1 MERLGR
7 MDVTDSYRDDRYH
20 RQTSLEAIGID
31 GQRRLRQARVLVV
44 GAGGLGSPLIKYLA
58 AAGVG
63 SIGIV
68 DDDTVSASNLNRQIL
83 YYPSQEG
90 KPKANCA
97 ADVVR
102 RMNPDC
108 KVQAY
113 RMRLTDS
120 NASDLFG
127 KYDVIADCTDNLATR
142 YVIDRHTKARKK
154 LPPTL
159 GIPFVHG
166 SLCEFEGRVA
176 VFNYKG
182 STSYEDL
189 FTFDANEVANFSQ
202 PSGVLGAF
210 AGVVG
215 TIEALETVKVILGK
229 PTLIDRILLIDG
241 LSLSFRTIRT
251 SI

>member
-1 MERLGR
+1 
-7 MDVTDSYRDDRYH
+7 MDVTDSYIDDRYH
-20 RQTSLEAIGID
+20 RQTLLEAIGID

-44 GAGGLGSPLIKYLA
+44 GAGGLGSPLIEYLA

-83 YYPSQEG
+83 YDMSQVG

-97 ADVVR
+97 ADIVR

-120 NASDLFG
+120 NANDLFG

-142 YVIDRHTKARKK
+142 YVIDRHTKV
-154 LPPTL
+154 L
-159 GIPFVHG
+159 GIPFVYG

-182 STSYEDL
+182 STSYADL
-189 FTFDANEVANFSQ
+189 FPFDADEVANFSQ

-215 TIEALETVKVILGK
+215 TIEALETIKVILGK
-229 PTLIDRILLIDG
+229 PTLIDCILLIDG

>member
-1 MERLGR
+1 M
-7 MDVTDSYRDDRYH
+7 
-20 RQTSLEAIGID
+20 
-31 GQRRLRQARVLVV
+31 
-44 GAGGLGSPLIKYLA
+44 
-58 AAGVG
+58 G

-68 DDDTVSASNLNRQIL
+68 DDDRVSASNLNRQIL
-83 YYPSQEG
+83 YDISQEG

-142 YVIDRHTKARKK
+142 YVIDRHTKA
-154 LPPTL
+154 L
-159 GIPFVHG
+159 GIPFVYG

-182 STSYEDL
+182 GTSYADL
-189 FTFDANEVANFSQ
+189 FPFDADEVASFTQ
-202 PSGVLGAF
+202 PTGILGAF

-229 PTLIDRILLIDG
+229 PTLADRILLIDG
-241 LSLSFRTIRT
+241 LSLRFETIKTSF
-251 SI
+251 

>member
-20 RQTSLEAIGID
+20 RQTSLEAIGVD
-31 GQRRLRQARVLVV
+31 GQHKLQKARVLVV

-63 SIGIV
+63 TIGIV

-83 YYPSQEG
+83 YDISQVG

-97 ADVVR
+97 ANVVR
-102 RMNPDC
+102 RINPDC
-108 KVQAY
+108 KIWIY
-113 RMRLTDS
+113 RRRLTDD
-120 NASDLFG
+120 NALNFFCG
-127 KYDVIADCTDNLATR
+127 YNVIADCTDNLATR
-142 YVIDRHTKARKK
+142 YVIDRHTKA
-154 LPPTL
+154 L

-182 STSYEDL
+182 GTSYADL
-189 FTFDANEVANFSQ
+189 FPFDADEVASFTQ
-202 PSGVLGAF
+202 PTGILGAF

-229 PTLIDRILLIDG
+229 PTLADRILLIDG
-241 LSLSFRTIRT
+241 LSLRFETIKT
-251 SI
+251 SL

>member
-1 MERLGR
+1 M
-7 MDVTDSYRDDRYH
+7 
-20 RQTSLEAIGID
+20 QK
-31 GQRRLRQARVLVV
+31 ARVWVV

-63 SIGIV
+63 HIGIV

-83 YYPSQEG
+83 YDISQVG

-97 ADVVR
+97 ANVVR
-102 RMNPDC
+102 RINPDC
-108 KVQAY
+108 KIWIY
-113 RMRLTDS
+113 RRRLTDD
-120 NASDLFG
+120 NALNFFCG
-127 KYDVIADCTDNLATR
+127 YNVIADCTDNLATR
-142 YVIDRHTKARKK
+142 YVIDRHTKA
-154 LPPTL
+154 L

-182 STSYEDL
+182 GTSYADL
-189 FTFDANEVANFSQ
+189 FPFDADEVAGFTQ
-202 PSGVLGAF
+202 PTGILGAF

-229 PTLIDRILLIDG
+229 PTLADRILIIDG
-241 LSLSFRTIRT
+241 LSLRFETIKTSF
-251 SI
+251 

>member
-20 RQTSLEAIGID
+20 RQMLLEAIGID

-44 GAGGLGSPLIKYLA
+44 GAGGLGAPLIEYLA
-58 AAGVG
+58 AAGTT
-63 SIGIV
+63 GIV

-90 KPKANCA
+90 RPKANCA

-108 KVQAY
+108 NVQAY

-120 NASDLFG
+120 NASDLFD
-127 KYDVIADCTDNLATR
+127 KYDVIADCTDNLASR
-142 YVIDRHTKARKK
+142 YIIDSNSKI
-154 LPPTL
+154 L

-176 VFNYKG
+176 VFNYNG
-182 STSYEDL
+182 STSYADL
-189 FTFDANEVANFSQ
+189 FPFDADEVANFSQ

-215 TIEALETVKVILGK
+215 TIEALETIKVILGK

>member
-1 MERLGR
+1 

-44 GAGGLGSPLIKYLA
+44 GAGGLGSPLIEYLA

-142 YVIDRHTKARKK
+142 YVIDRHTKA
-154 LPPTL
+154 L

-182 STSYEDL
+182 GTSYEEL
-189 FTFDANEVANFSQ
+189 FPFDADGSKLFSAERCIGSIRRS
-202 PSGVLGAF
+202 SGHYRGSGDRQGYTRQAHTYRLHFINRWAF
-210 AGVVG
+210 AQLPYHTNIDMNNSYK
-215 TIEALETVKVILGK
+215 TIL
-229 PTLIDRILLIDG
+229 
-241 LSLSFRTIRT
+241 
-251 SI
+251 

>member
-7 MDVTDSYRDDRYH
+7 MDVTEYHIDDRYR
-20 RQTSLEAIGID
+20 RQTSLEAIGVD

-83 YYPSQEG
+83 YDMSQVG
-90 KPKANCA
+90 KPKACCA
-97 ADVVR
+97 ANVVR
-102 RMNPDC
+102 RINPDC

-113 RMRLTDS
+113 RTRLTDS
-120 NASDLFG
+120 NASDIFD

-142 YVIDRHTKARKK
+142 YVIDRHTKA
-154 LPPTL
+154 L
-159 GIPFVHG
+159 GIPFVYG

-182 STSYEDL
+182 STSYADL
-189 FTFDANEVANFSQ
+189 FPFDADEVASFTQ
-202 PSGVLGAF
+202 PTGILGAF

-229 PTLIDRILLIDG
+229 PTLADRILLIDG
-241 LSLSFRTIRT
+241 LSLRFETIKTSF
-251 SI
+251 

>member
-1 MERLGR
+1 

-20 RQTSLEAIGID
+20 RQTSLEAIGVD
-31 GQRRLRQARVLVV
+31 GQRLLRRASVLVV
-44 GAGGLGSPLIKYLA
+44 GAGGLGSPLIEYLA

-83 YYPSQEG
+83 YDMSQVG

-97 ADVVR
+97 ANVVR
-102 RMNPDC
+102 RINPDC

-142 YVIDRHTKARKK
+142 YVIDRHTKA
-154 LPPTL
+154 L
-159 GIPFVHG
+159 GIPFVYG

-182 STSYEDL
+182 GTSYADL
-189 FTFDANEVANFSQ
+189 FPFDADEVANFTQ
-202 PSGVLGAF
+202 PTGILGAF

-215 TIEALETVKVILGK
+215 TTEALETVKVILGK
-229 PTLIDRILLIDG
+229 PTLANRLLLIDG
-241 LSLSFRTIRT
+241 LSLRFETIKT
-251 SI
+251 SL

>member
-7 MDVTDSYRDDRYH
+7 MDVADSHIDDRYC
-20 RQTSLEAIGID
+20 RQTSLEAIGVD
-31 GQRRLRQARVLVV
+31 GQRRLRRASVLVV

-63 SIGIV
+63 TIGIV

-102 RMNPDC
+102 RMNPNC
-108 KVQAY
+108 NVQAY

-120 NASDLFG
+120 NASDLFD
-127 KYDVIADCTDNLATR
+127 KYNVIADCTDNLATR
-142 YVIDRHTKARKK
+142 YVIDRHTKA
-154 LPPTL
+154 L

-176 VFNYKG
+176 IFNYKG
-182 STSYEDL
+182 STSYADL
-189 FTFDANEVANFSQ
+189 FPFDADEIANFSQ

-215 TIEALETVKVILGK
+215 TIEALETIKIILGK

-241 LSLSFRTIRT
+241 LSFSFRTIRT

>member
-7 MDVTDSYRDDRYH
+7 MDVADSHIDDRYC
-20 RQTSLEAIGID
+20 RQTSLDVIGID
-31 GQRRLRQARVLVV
+31 GQRRLQKARVLVV

-58 AAGVG
+58 AAGVDT
-63 SIGIV
+63 IGIV
-68 DDDTVSASNLNRQIL
+68 DDDTVSVSNLNRQIL

-108 KVQAY
+108 NVQAY
-113 RMRLTDS
+113 RIRLTDS
-120 NASDLFG
+120 NASDLFD
-127 KYDVIADCTDNLATR
+127 KYDVIADCTDNLVTR
-142 YVIDRHTKARKK
+142 YVIDRHTKA
-154 LPPTL
+154 L
-159 GIPFVHG
+159 GIPFVYG

-182 STSYEDL
+182 GTSYADL
-189 FTFDANEVANFSQ
+189 FPFDADEVANFSQ

-215 TIEALETVKVILGK
+215 TIEALETIKVILGK

-241 LSLSFRTIRT
+241 LSLSFETIKT
-251 SI
+251 SL

>member
-20 RQTSLEAIGID
+20 RQTSLEAIGIN

-44 GAGGLGSPLIKYLA
+44 GAGGLGSPLIEYLA
-58 AAGVG
+58 TAGVG

-68 DDDTVSASNLNRQIL
+68 DDDRISASNLNRQIL
-83 YYPSQEG
+83 YDMSQVG

-97 ADVVR
+97 ANVVR
-102 RMNPDC
+102 RINPDC

-120 NASDLFG
+120 NASDLFD
-127 KYDVIADCTDNLATR
+127 KYNVIADCTDNLASR
-142 YVIDRHTKARKK
+142 YIIDSNSKI
-154 LPPTL
+154 L

-166 SLCEFEGRVA
+166 ILCEFEGRVA

-182 STSYEDL
+182 STSYADL
-189 FTFDANEVANFSQ
+189 FPFDADEVANFSQ

-215 TIEALETVKVILGK
+215 TIEALETIKVILGK

-241 LSLSFRTIRT
+241 FSFSFRTIRT

>member
-20 RQTSLEAIGID
+20 RQTSLEAIGVD
-31 GQRRLRQARVLVV
+31 GQRRLRKARVLVV
-44 GAGGLGSPLIKYLA
+44 GAGGLGSPLIEYLA

-83 YYPSQEG
+83 YDISQVG
-90 KPKANCA
+90 KLKANCA

-102 RMNPDC
+102 RINPDC

-113 RMRLTDS
+113 RTRLTDS
-120 NASDLFG
+120 NASDLFD

-142 YVIDRHTKARKK
+142 YVIDRHTKA
-154 LPPTL
+154 L
-159 GIPFVHG
+159 GIPFVYG

-182 STSYEDL
+182 GTSYADL
-189 FTFDANEVANFSQ
+189 FRSM
-202 PSGVLGAF
+202 
-210 AGVVG
+210 
-215 TIEALETVKVILGK
+215 
-229 PTLIDRILLIDG
+229 PTR
-241 LSLSFRTIRT
+241 
-251 SI
+251 

>member
-7 MDVTDSYRDDRYH
+7 MDVTDSHIDDRYR
-20 RQTSLEAIGID
+20 RQTSLEAIGVD
-31 GQRRLRQARVLVV
+31 GQHKLQKARVLVV
-44 GAGGLGSPLIKYLA
+44 GAGGLGSPLIEYLA

-63 SIGIV
+63 HIGII

-83 YYPSQEG
+83 YDISQVG

-120 NASDLFG
+120 NASALFG

-142 YVIDRHTKARKK
+142 YVIDRHTKA
-154 LPPTL
+154 L
-159 GIPFVHG
+159 GIPFVYG

-182 STSYEDL
+182 GTSYEDL
-189 FTFDANEVANFSQ
+189 FPFDADEVANFTQ
-202 PSGVLGAF
+202 PTGILGAF

-251 SI
+251 SL

>member
-7 MDVTDSYRDDRYH
+7 MDVTDFYGMDRYC

-31 GQRRLRQARVLVV
+31 GQHKLRRASVLVV

-63 SIGIV
+63 TIGIV

-102 RMNPDC
+102 QMNPDC
-108 KVQAY
+108 KIWIY
-113 RMRLTDS
+113 RRRLTDD
-120 NASDLFG
+120 NALNFFCG
-127 KYDVIADCTDNLATR
+127 YNVIADCTDNLATR
-142 YVIDRHTKARKK
+142 YVIDRHTKA
-154 LPPTL
+154 L
-159 GIPFVHG
+159 GIPFVYG

-182 STSYEDL
+182 GTSYADL
-189 FTFDANEVANFSQ
+189 FPFDADEVAGFTQ
-202 PSGVLGAF
+202 PTGILGAF

-229 PTLIDRILLIDG
+229 PTLADRILLIDG
-241 LSLSFRTIRT
+241 LSLRFETIKT
-251 SI
+251 SL

>member
-1 MERLGR
+1 
-7 MDVTDSYRDDRYH
+7 MDVTDSYIDDRYH

-31 GQRRLRQARVLVV
+31 GQRRLRQARVLGV
-44 GAGGLGSPLIKYLA
+44 GAGGLGSPLIEYLA
-58 AAGVG
+58 AAGMG

-83 YYPSQEG
+83 YDISQVG
-90 KPKANCA
+90 KPKACCA
-97 ADVVR
+97 ANVVR

-142 YVIDRHTKARKK
+142 YVIDRHTKA
-154 LPPTL
+154 L
-159 GIPFVHG
+159 GIPFVYG

-182 STSYEDL
+182 GTSYADL
-189 FTFDANEVANFSQ
+189 FPFDTDEEANFSQ

-215 TIEALETVKVILGK
+215 TIEALETIKVILGK
-229 PTLIDRILLIDG
+229 PTLADRILLIDG
-241 LSLSFRTIRT
+241 LSLRFETIKT
-251 SI
+251 SL

>member
-1 MERLGR
+1 

-20 RQTSLEAIGID
+20 RQTSLEAIGVD
-31 GQRRLRQARVLVV
+31 GQHKLQKARVLVV
-44 GAGGLGSPLIKYLA
+44 GAGGLGSPLIEYLA

-63 SIGIV
+63 HIGII

-83 YYPSQEG
+83 YDISQVG

-120 NASDLFG
+120 NASDLFD
-127 KYDVIADCTDNLATR
+127 KYDVIADCTDNLASR
-142 YVIDRHTKARKK
+142 YIIDSNTKY
-154 LPPTL
+154 L

-189 FTFDANEVANFSQ
+189 FPFDADEVANFSQ

-215 TIEALETVKVILGK
+215 TIEALETIKVILGK
-229 PTLIDRILLIDG
+229 PTLIDCILLIDG

>member
-7 MDVTDSYRDDRYH
+7 MDVTDSYKNDRYH

-44 GAGGLGSPLIKYLA
+44 GAGGLGSPLIEYLA

-63 SIGIV
+63 TIGIV

-142 YVIDRHTKARKK
+142 YVIDRHTKI
-154 LPPTL
+154 L

-189 FTFDANEVANFSQ
+189 FPFDANEVANFSQ

-215 TIEALETVKVILGK
+215 TIEALETIKVILGK

>member
-7 MDVTDSYRDDRYH
+7 MDVTDFYGMDRYC
-20 RQTSLEAIGID
+20 RQTSLDAIGID
-31 GQRRLRQARVLVV
+31 GQHKLRRVSVLVV
-44 GAGGLGSPLIKYLA
+44 GAGGLGSPLIEYLA

-63 SIGIV
+63 TIGIV

-83 YYPSQEG
+83 YDMSQVG
-90 KPKANCA
+90 KPKACCA
-97 ADVVR
+97 ANVVR
-102 RMNPDC
+102 RINPDC

-113 RMRLTDS
+113 RTRLTDS

-142 YVIDRHTKARKK
+142 YVIDRHTKA
-154 LPPTL
+154 L
-159 GIPFVHG
+159 GIPFVYG

-182 STSYEDL
+182 STSYADL
-189 FTFDANEVANFSQ
+189 FPFDADEVAGFTQ
-202 PSGVLGAF
+202 PTGILGAF

-229 PTLIDRILLIDG
+229 PTLANRLLLIDG
-241 LSLSFRTIRT
+241 LSLRFETIKT
-251 SI
+251 SL

>member
-58 AAGVG
+58 TAGVG
-63 SIGIV
+63 TIGIV

-83 YYPSQEG
+83 YDISQEG
-90 KPKANCA
+90 KQKANCA

-142 YVIDRHTKARKK
+142 YVIDRHTKA
-154 LPPTL
+154 L

-176 VFNYKG
+176 VFNYKS
-182 STSYEDL
+182 STSYADL
-189 FTFDANEVANFSQ
+189 FPFDADEVANFSQ

-229 PTLIDRILLIDG
+229 PTLADCILLIDG
-241 LSLSFRTIRT
+241 LSLRFETIKT
-251 SI
+251 SL

>member
-1 MERLGR
+1 

-20 RQTSLEAIGID
+20 RQTSLEAIGVD
-31 GQRRLRQARVLVV
+31 GQHKLQKARVLVV

-63 SIGIV
+63 HIGIV

-83 YYPSQEG
+83 YDISQVG

-97 ADVVR
+97 ANVVR
-102 RMNPDC
+102 RINPDC
-108 KVQAY
+108 KIWIY
-113 RMRLTDS
+113 RRRLTDD
-120 NASDLFG
+120 NALNFFCG
-127 KYDVIADCTDNLATR
+127 YNVIADCTDNLATR
-142 YVIDRHTKARKK
+142 YVIDRHTKA
-154 LPPTL
+154 L

-182 STSYEDL
+182 GTSYADL
-189 FTFDANEVANFSQ
+189 FPFDADEVASFTQ
-202 PSGVLGAF
+202 PTGILGAF

-229 PTLIDRILLIDG
+229 PTLADRILLIDG
-241 LSLSFRTIRT
+241 LSLRFETIKT
-251 SI
+251 SL

>member
-7 MDVTDSYRDDRYH
+7 MDVTDSHIDDRYR
-20 RQTSLEAIGID
+20 RQTSLDAIGID

-58 AAGVG
+58 AVGVG
-63 SIGIV
+63 TIGIV

-83 YYPSQEG
+83 YDISQVG

-108 KVQAY
+108 KIQAY

-142 YVIDRHTKARKK
+142 YVIDRHTKA
-154 LPPTL
+154 L

-166 SLCEFEGRVA
+166 SLCEFEGQVA

-182 STSYEDL
+182 STSYADL
-189 FTFDANEVANFSQ
+189 FPFDADEVANFSQ

-215 TIEALETVKVILGK
+215 TIEALETIKVILGK

-241 LSLSFRTIRT
+241 LSLSFRTIKT
-251 SI
+251 SL

>member
-1 MERLGR
+1 

-20 RQTSLEAIGID
+20 RQTSLEAIGVD
-31 GQRRLRQARVLVV
+31 GQRLLRRASVLVV
-44 GAGGLGSPLIKYLA
+44 GAGGLGSPLIEYLA

-83 YYPSQEG
+83 YDMSQVG

-97 ADVVR
+97 ANVVR
-102 RMNPDC
+102 RITPDC

-142 YVIDRHTKARKK
+142 YVIDRHTKA
-154 LPPTL
+154 L
-159 GIPFVHG
+159 GIPFVYG

-182 STSYEDL
+182 GTSYADL
-189 FTFDANEVANFSQ
+189 FPFDADEVANFTQ
-202 PSGVLGAF
+202 PTGILGAF

-215 TIEALETVKVILGK
+215 TTEALETVKVILGK
-229 PTLIDRILLIDG
+229 PTLANRLLLIDG
-241 LSLSFRTIRT
+241 LSLRFETIKT
-251 SI
+251 SL

>member
-1 MERLGR
+1 
-7 MDVTDSYRDDRYH
+7 MDVTDSYIDDRYH
-20 RQTSLEAIGID
+20 RQTSLETIGID
-31 GQRRLRQARVLVV
+31 GQWRLRQARVLVV
-44 GAGGLGSPLIKYLA
+44 GAGGLGSPLIEYLA

-83 YYPSQEG
+83 YDISQVG
-90 KPKANCA
+90 KLKANCA

-102 RMNPDC
+102 RINPDC

-113 RMRLTDS
+113 RTRLTDS
-120 NASDLFG
+120 NASDLFD

-142 YVIDRHTKARKK
+142 YVIDRHTKA
-154 LPPTL
+154 L
-159 GIPFVHG
+159 GIPFVYG

-182 STSYEDL
+182 STSYADL
-189 FTFDANEVANFSQ
+189 FPFDADEVANFSQ

-215 TIEALETVKVILGK
+215 TIEALETIKVILGK

-241 LSLSFRTIRT
+241 LSLSFETIKT
-251 SI
+251 SL

>member
-1 MERLGR
+1 
-7 MDVTDSYRDDRYH
+7 MDVIDSYRDDRYH
-20 RQTSLEAIGID
+20 RQTSLEAIGIE
-31 GQRRLRQARVLVV
+31 GQRRLQQARVLVV
-44 GAGGLGSPLIKYLA
+44 GAGGLGSPLIEYLA

-83 YYPSQEG
+83 YYTSQEG

-127 KYDVIADCTDNLATR
+127 KYDVIVDCIDNLATR
-142 YVIDRHTKARKK
+142 YVIDRHTKA
-154 LPPTL
+154 L

-182 STSYEDL
+182 STSYADL
-189 FTFDANEVANFSQ
+189 FPFDSDEVANFSQ

-215 TIEALETVKVILGK
+215 TIEALETIKVILGK

>member
-7 MDVTDSYRDDRYH
+7 MDVADSHIDDRYC
-20 RQTSLEAIGID
+20 RQTSLEAIGVD
-31 GQRRLRQARVLVV
+31 GQRRLRRASVLVV

-63 SIGIV
+63 TIGIV

-102 RMNPDC
+102 RMNPNC
-108 KVQAY
+108 NVQAY

-120 NASDLFG
+120 NASDLFD
-127 KYDVIADCTDNLATR
+127 KYNVIADCTDNLATR
-142 YVIDRHTKARKK
+142 YVIDRHTKA
-154 LPPTL
+154 L

-176 VFNYKG
+176 IFNYKG
-182 STSYEDL
+182 STSYADL
-189 FTFDANEVANFSQ
+189 FPFDADEVANFSQ

-215 TIEALETVKVILGK
+215 TIEALETIKIILGK

-241 LSLSFRTIRT
+241 LSFSFRTIRT

>member
-1 MERLGR
+1 

-20 RQTSLEAIGID
+20 RQTSLEAIDVD
-31 GQRRLRQARVLVV
+31 GQHKLRKARVLVV
-44 GAGGLGSPLIKYLA
+44 GAGGLGSPLIEYLA
-58 AAGVG
+58 TAGVG

-68 DDDTVSASNLNRQIL
+68 DDDRISASNLNRQIL
-83 YYPSQEG
+83 YDMSQVG

-97 ADVVR
+97 ANVVR
-102 RMNPDC
+102 RINPDC

-120 NASDLFG
+120 NASDLFD
-127 KYDVIADCTDNLATR
+127 KYNVIADCTDNLASR
-142 YVIDRHTKARKK
+142 YIIDSNSKI
-154 LPPTL
+154 L

-182 STSYEDL
+182 STSYADL
-189 FTFDANEVANFSQ
+189 FPFDADEIANFSQ

-215 TIEALETVKVILGK
+215 TIEALETIKVILGK

-241 LSLSFRTIRT
+241 FSFSFRTIRT

>member
-1 MERLGR
+1 

-20 RQTSLEAIGID
+20 RQTSLEAIGIN

-44 GAGGLGSPLIKYLA
+44 GAGGLGSPLIEYLA

-83 YYPSQEG
+83 YDMSQVG
-90 KPKANCA
+90 KLKANCA

-102 RMNPDC
+102 RINPDC

-142 YVIDRHTKARKK
+142 YVIDRHTKA
-154 LPPTL
+154 L
-159 GIPFVHG
+159 GIPFLYG

-182 STSYEDL
+182 STSYADL
-189 FTFDANEVANFSQ
+189 FPFDADEVANFSQ

-215 TIEALETVKVILGK
+215 TIEALETIKVILGK

-241 LSLSFRTIRT
+241 LSLSFETIKT
-251 SI
+251 SL

>member
-7 MDVTDSYRDDRYH
+7 MDVTDSYIDDRYH

-63 SIGIV
+63 TIGIV
-68 DDDTVSASNLNRQIL
+68 DDDTVSSSNLNRQIL

-108 KVQAY
+108 KIWIY
-113 RMRLTDS
+113 RRRLTDD
-120 NASDLFG
+120 NALNFFCG
-127 KYDVIADCTDNLATR
+127 YNVIADCTDNLATR
-142 YVIDRHTKARKK
+142 YVIDRHTKA
-154 LPPTL
+154 L
-159 GIPFVHG
+159 GIPFVYG

-182 STSYEDL
+182 STSYADL
-189 FTFDANEVANFSQ
+189 FPFDADEVANFSQ

-215 TIEALETVKVILGK
+215 TIEALETIKVILGK

>member
-7 MDVTDSYRDDRYH
+7 MDVTEYHIDDRYR
-20 RQTSLEAIGID
+20 RQTSLDAIGVD

-44 GAGGLGSPLIKYLA
+44 GAGGLGSPLIEYLA

-63 SIGIV
+63 HIGII

-83 YYPSQEG
+83 YDISQVG
-90 KPKANCA
+90 KPKANRA

-108 KVQAY
+108 KIQAY

-142 YVIDRHTKARKK
+142 YVIDRHTKA
-154 LPPTL
+154 L
-159 GIPFVHG
+159 GIPFVYG

-182 STSYEDL
+182 GTSYADL
-189 FTFDANEVANFSQ
+189 FPFDADEVVNFSQ

-215 TIEALETVKVILGK
+215 TIEALETIKVILGK

-241 LSLSFRTIRT
+241 LSLRFETIKT
-251 SI
+251 SL

>member
-7 MDVTDSYRDDRYH
+7 MDVTEYHIDDRYR
-20 RQTSLEAIGID
+20 RQTSLDAIGVD
-31 GQRRLRQARVLVV
+31 GQHKLQKARVLVV

-63 SIGIV
+63 TIGIV

-97 ADVVR
+97 ADIVR

-113 RMRLTDS
+113 RIRLTDS

-127 KYDVIADCTDNLATR
+127 KYNVIADCTDNLASR
-142 YVIDRHTKARKK
+142 YIIDSNSKI
-154 LPPTL
+154 L

-176 VFNYKG
+176 VYNYKG
-182 STSYEDL
+182 STSYADL
-189 FTFDANEVANFSQ
+189 FPFDADEVAGFTQ
-202 PSGVLGAF
+202 PAGILGAF

>member
-7 MDVTDSYRDDRYH
+7 MDVTDFYGMDRYR
-20 RQTSLEAIGID
+20 RQTSLEAIGVD
-31 GQRRLRQARVLVV
+31 GQHKLQKARVLVV

-63 SIGIV
+63 TIGIV

-102 RMNPDC
+102 RMNPNC
-108 KVQAY
+108 NVQAY

-120 NASDLFG
+120 NASDLFD
-127 KYDVIADCTDNLATR
+127 KYNVIADCTDNLATR
-142 YVIDRHTKARKK
+142 YVIDRHTKA
-154 LPPTL
+154 L

-176 VFNYKG
+176 IFNYKG
-182 STSYEDL
+182 STSYADL
-189 FTFDANEVANFSQ
+189 FPFDADEVANFSQ

-215 TIEALETVKVILGK
+215 TIEALETIKIILGK

-241 LSLSFRTIRT
+241 LSFSFRTIRT

>member
-20 RQTSLEAIGID
+20 RQTSLEAIGVD
-31 GQRRLRQARVLVV
+31 GQHKLQKARVLVV

-63 SIGIV
+63 HIGIV

-83 YYPSQEG
+83 YDISQVG

-97 ADVVR
+97 ANVVR
-102 RMNPDC
+102 RINPDC
-108 KVQAY
+108 KIWIY
-113 RMRLTDS
+113 RRRLTDD
-120 NASDLFG
+120 NALNFFCG
-127 KYDVIADCTDNLATR
+127 YNVIADCTDNLATR
-142 YVIDRHTKARKK
+142 YVIDRHTKA
-154 LPPTL
+154 L

-182 STSYEDL
+182 GTSYADL
-189 FTFDANEVANFSQ
+189 FPFDADEVASFTQ
-202 PSGVLGAF
+202 PTGILGAF

-229 PTLIDRILLIDG
+229 PTLADRILLIDG
-241 LSLSFRTIRT
+241 LSLRFETIKT
-251 SI
+251 SL

>member
-7 MDVTDSYRDDRYH
+7 MDVTDFYGMDRYR
-20 RQTSLEAIGID
+20 RQTSLEAIGVD
-31 GQRRLRQARVLVV
+31 GQHKLQKARVLVV
-44 GAGGLGSPLIKYLA
+44 GAGGLGSPLIEYLA

-68 DDDTVSASNLNRQIL
+68 DDDTVSVSNLNRQIL
-83 YYPSQEG
+83 YDISQVG

-113 RMRLTDS
+113 RTRLTDS

-142 YVIDRHTKARKK
+142 YVIDRHTKA
-154 LPPTL
+154 L
-159 GIPFVHG
+159 GIPFVYG

-182 STSYEDL
+182 STSYADL
-189 FTFDANEVANFSQ
+189 FPFDADEVANFSQ

-215 TIEALETVKVILGK
+215 TIEALETIKVILGK

-241 LSLSFRTIRT
+241 LSLSFETIKT
-251 SI
+251 SL

>member
-1 MERLGR
+1 MERLGH

-31 GQRRLRQARVLVV
+31 GQRRLQQARVLVV
-44 GAGGLGSPLIKYLA
+44 GAGGLGSPLIEYLA

-83 YYPSQEG
+83 YDISQVG

-97 ADVVR
+97 ANVVR

-120 NASDLFG
+120 NANDLFG

-142 YVIDRHTKARKK
+142 YVIDRHTKV
-154 LPPTL
+154 L
-159 GIPFVHG
+159 GIPFVYG

-182 STSYEDL
+182 GTSYADL
-189 FTFDANEVANFSQ
+189 FPFDADEVVNFSQ

-215 TIEALETVKVILGK
+215 TIEALETIKVILGK

-241 LSLSFRTIRT
+241 LSLRFKTIKT
-251 SI
+251 SL

>member
-7 MDVTDSYRDDRYH
+7 MDVTDSYRNDRYL
-20 RQTSLEAIGID
+20 RQTSLEAIGVD
-31 GQRRLRQARVLVV
+31 GQHKLQKARVLVV

-68 DDDTVSASNLNRQIL
+68 DDDTVSESNLNRQIL

-102 RMNPDC
+102 RINPDC

-142 YVIDRHTKARKK
+142 YVIDRHTEA
-154 LPPTL
+154 L
-159 GIPFVHG
+159 GIPFVYG

-176 VFNYKG
+176 VFNYEG
-182 STSYEDL
+182 STSYADL
-189 FTFDANEVANFSQ
+189 FPFDADEVANFSQ

-215 TIEALETVKVILGK
+215 TIEALETIKVILGK
-229 PTLIDRILLIDG
+229 PTLIDCILLIDG
-241 LSLSFRTIRT
+241 LSLRFETIKT
-251 SI
+251 SL

>member
-20 RQTSLEAIGID
+20 RQTSLEAIGVD
-31 GQRRLRQARVLVV
+31 GQHKLQKARVLVV
-44 GAGGLGSPLIKYLA
+44 GAGGLGSPLIEYLA

-63 SIGIV
+63 HIGII

-83 YYPSQEG
+83 YDISQVG

-120 NASDLFG
+120 NASDLFD
-127 KYDVIADCTDNLATR
+127 KYDVIADCTDNLASR
-142 YVIDRHTKARKK
+142 YIIDSNTKY
-154 LPPTL
+154 L

-189 FTFDANEVANFSQ
+189 FPFDADEVANFTQ
-202 PSGVLGAF
+202 PTGILGAF

-229 PTLIDRILLIDG
+229 PTLADRILLIDG
-241 LSLSFRTIRT
+241 LSLSFRTIKT
-251 SI
+251 SL